1 MEGMLKV
8 NDINDLCKIIS
19 DFNGIDVIGIN
30 VSDICNW
37 TDFFIIATFVS
48 FKQMEALYID
58 KIIKFFKEKKIN
70 LNAEGKGLVYDWTV
84 VSGANLVIHLMS
96 EKSREYYELEKI
108 WSKGIIIYP

>member
-58 KIIKFFKEKKIN
+58 KIIKFFKEKKLI
-70 LNAEGKGLVYDWTV
+70 LMLKEKGWFMTGLLFLVQ
-84 VSGANLVIHLMS
+84 
-96 EKSREYYELEKI
+96 I
-108 WSKGIIIYP
+108 W

>member
-37 TDFFIIATFVS
+37 TDF
-48 FKQMEALYID
+48 L
-58 KIIKFFKEKKIN
+58 
-70 LNAEGKGLVYDWTV
+70 
-84 VSGANLVIHLMS
+84 
-96 EKSREYYELEKI
+96 
-108 WSKGIIIYP
+108 